1 MYKITIVA
9 AIGQYNP
16 FRQSANVCQGSPPRQ
31 PAKPI
36 CRSRFEQ
43 PRYHMENLDTSLLT
57 FGLEC
62 PDVWN
67 TSGLPFFVYG
77 DS

>member
-1 MYKITIVA
+1 MFAKDL
-9 AIGQYNP
+9 
-16 FRQSANVCQGSPPRQ
+16 RQDSPPRQ

-43 PRYHMENLDTSLLT
+43 PRYHMDNLDNSLLT
-57 FGLEC
+57 FGLEF
-62 PDVWN
+62 PDN
-67 TSGLPFFVYG
+67 TSGLRFFVHG